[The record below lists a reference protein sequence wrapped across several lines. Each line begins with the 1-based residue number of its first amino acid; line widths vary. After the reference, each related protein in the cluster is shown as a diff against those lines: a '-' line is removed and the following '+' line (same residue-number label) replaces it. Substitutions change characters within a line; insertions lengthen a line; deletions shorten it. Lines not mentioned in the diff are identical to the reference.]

1 MDQLLSLLHEVN
13 ASNIAR
19 HDFLN
24 ESHHPA
30 VSLIRELL
38 SDLLISIDGNVN
50 WDIKRELEQ
59 QNVYVYPVE
68 KDGFGWVMGAV
79 ETEKGDITFG

>member
-13 ASNIAR
+13 TSNIAC

-38 SDLLISIDGNVN
+38 YELLIDVDGSVN
-50 WDIKRELEQ
+50 WDIKRELEGQ
-59 QNVYVYPVE
+59 KVYVYPVE
-68 KDGFGWVMGAV
+68 RDSFGWVLGAV

>member
-1 MDQLLSLLHEVN
+1 MDQLLSLLHEIN
-13 ASNIAR
+13 TSDILY

-38 SDLLISIDGNVN
+38 YDLLISADGSVN

-68 KDGFGWVMGAV
+68 RDRFGWLLGAV

>member
-13 ASNIAR
+13 TSTIAS

-38 SDLLISIDGNVN
+38 YDLLIDVDGGVN
-50 WDIKRELEQ
+50 WDIKRELEGQ
-59 QNVYVYPVE
+59 KVYVYPVE
-68 KDGFGWVMGAV
+68 RDSFGWVLGAV